1 MDRVPAFLDALS
13 ASLVPECDREVV
25 RAAFASAATACGGPR
40 GRDGRRASALTP
52 SGVPFEASVTGGAG
66 RSAAVLRYA
75 TEPGA
80 GLPFFGPRLAA
91 QRRAVADLAARL
103 APGARA
109 GGEEV
114 RALYDVLF
122 PEPGAVPAR
131 TRFASFVGVVHT
143 PGHPGHL
150 AGLKV
155 YGNLRAADPPDAVA
169 GLRRRWP
176 GFGLLDDLT
185 CDLAESAGPLSA
197 QFVALE
203 AEREGLRS
211 KLYLRT
217 RTPGPQGFAALAQRV
232 GADLGPLDDAL
243 ADAGLAPGRWDRP
256 VFACLATRADGGGA
270 VALSVHVAARS
281 ADLGPAAM
289 AGVAGRLA
297 GRHGDGEGVAALIR
311 AMAAA
316 GPGGGF
322 EVTVVGVGL
331 APGGGVG
338 KVNVYAAPTAAPD
351 PGRTGAR
358 PYSNSG
364 WIGSRVGA

>member
-1 MDRVPAFLDALS
+1 VALARGLVDALR
-13 ASLVPECDREVV
+13 ASLVPKCDREVV
-25 RAAFASAATACGGPR
+25 LAAFASAATGWGGPR

-66 RSAAVLRYA
+66 RSAAALRYV

-80 GLPFFGPRLAA
+80 GLSFFGPRLAA

-103 APGARA
+103 APAVRA
-109 GGEEV
+109 GGDEV
-114 RALYDVLF
+114 RALHDLLF

-131 TRFASFVGVVHT
+131 TRFASFVGVVHM
-143 PGHPGHL
+143 PGHPDHL

-155 YGNLRAADPPDAVA
+155 YGNLRAADPPRAVA
-169 GLRRRWP
+169 RLRRRWP
-176 GFGLLDDLT
+176 GFAVLDDLT
-185 CDLAESAGPLSA
+185 SDLAEQTAPVTA
-197 QFVALE
+197 QFAALE
-203 AEREGLRS
+203 AGDGGLRS
-211 KLYLRT
+211 KLYVRT
-217 RTPGPQGFAALAQRV
+217 RTAGPHGLAALAGRV
-232 GADLGPLDDAL
+232 GADPGALDDAL
-243 ADAGLAPGRWDRP
+243 ADGGLAPDRWARP

-297 GRHGDGEGVAALIR
+297 GRHGDGEGVAALTR

-322 EVTVVGVGL
+322 AVTVVGVGL

-351 PGRTGAR
+351 PGGTGAR

>member
-1 MDRVPAFLDALS
+1 MDRVPAFLDALRG
-13 ASLVPECDREVV
+13 SLVPECDRDSV
-25 RAAFASAATACGGPR
+25 RAAFASAATGCGGPR

-66 RSAAVLRYA
+66 RSAVALRYV

-91 QRRAVADLAARL
+91 QRGAVADLAARL
-103 APGARA
+103 APDARP

-114 RALYDVLF
+114 RALPDVLF
-122 PEPGAVPAR
+122 ADPGAVPAR

-143 PGHPGHL
+143 PEHPAHL

-155 YGNLRAADPPDAVA
+155 YGNLRAVDPSGAVA
-169 GLRRRWP
+169 RLRRRWP
-176 GFGLLDDLT
+176 GFGVLDDLT
-185 CDLAESAGPLSA
+185 CDLAEYAGPLTV
-197 QFVALE
+197 QFAALE
-203 AEREGLRS
+203 AGPGGLRS
-211 KLYLRT
+211 KLYVRT
-217 RTPGPQGFAALAQRV
+217 RRAGPPGLAALARRV
-232 GADLGPLDDAL
+232 GADPAALDAAL
-243 ADAGLAPGRWDRP
+243 ADAGLAPDRWRRP

-281 ADLGPAAM
+281 ADLHPAAM
-289 AGVAGRLA
+289 AAVAEQLA
-297 GRHGDGEGVAALIR
+297 GRHGDAESFAALTR

-322 EVTVVGVGL
+322 AVTVVGVGL
-331 APGGGVG
+331 AAGGGVG

-351 PGRTGAR
+351 PAGRGAR
-358 PYSNSG
+358 PSCQ
-364 WIGSRVGA
+364 WVGESARH